1 MLSVI
6 DINPKAGKA
15 LLMSLKNGAAANM
28 LLRTFTVRK
37 LYLSILQSNGQKLDF
52 CQNNP
57 LLADEFVRWK
67 VEIENEINPNLEMTR
82 LHELYICHVRVV
94 KPTTFSLWCSRS
106 SGSTEETASA
116 TQEVAFATGH
126 ITISNIK

>member
-37 LYLSILQSNGQKLDF
+37 LYLFVIVINSQKPQILAKCTPVSF
-52 CQNNP
+52 SP
-57 LLADEFVRWK
+57 DELIRWK
-67 VEIENEINPNLEMTR
+67 VEIENEIKPNLEMTR
-82 LHELYICHVRVV
+82 LHEL
-94 KPTTFSLWCSRS
+94 
-106 SGSTEETASA
+106 
-116 TQEVAFATGH
+116 
-126 ITISNIK
+126 

>member
-1 MLSVI
+1 MSV
-6 DINPKAGKA
+6 
-15 LLMSLKNGAAANM
+15 
-28 LLRTFTVRK
+28 
-37 LYLSILQSNGQKLDF
+37 SI
-52 CQNNP
+52 
-57 LLADEFVRWK
+57 WK

-82 LHELYICHVRVV
+82 LHELYICHVHVV

>member
-37 LYLSILQSNGQKLDF
+37 LYLSILHSNSQKLYIF
-52 CQNNP
+52 AKIT
-57 LLADEFVRWK
+57 L
-67 VEIENEINPNLEMTR
+67 I
-82 LHELYICHVRVV
+82 LH
-94 KPTTFSLWCSRS
+94 FQQMSLSF
-106 SGSTEETASA
+106 G
-116 TQEVAFATGH
+116 
-126 ITISNIK
+126 KLK